1 MNRVDGR
8 AKHGHDG
15 EMFLDPQELSCS
27 SNLRP
32 SVLVKPLP
40 SRVGS
45 AAIRLAPADPPCQYD
60 SAKRAA
66 EGPRASPPGASPV
79 MIDLASYSATE
90 TLRDGRTV
98 EIRALRPTDREG
110 LLTAVMRCNAGTL
123 YHRFFAVKREFSEKE
138 VHFFFDIDFVK
149 HVALVASVSENGRP
163 TIIGSCRY
171 IVVAP
176 GRAEVAFLVVD
187 DYQRK
192 GLGKALM
199 RRLAAIGREAGLAE
213 LVAGH
218 CQTNFGS
225 SLAVVASG
233 HEQPLPL
240 FQQLA

>member
-1 MNRVDGR
+1 
-8 AKHGHDG
+8 
-15 EMFLDPQELSCS
+15 
-27 SNLRP
+27 
-32 SVLVKPLP
+32 
-40 SRVGS
+40 
-45 AAIRLAPADPPCQYD
+45 
-60 SAKRAA
+60 
-66 EGPRASPPGASPV
+66 

-199 RRLAAIGREAGLAE
+199 RRLAAIGRKAGLAE
-213 LVAGH
+213 LVADVLADNVPMLKVFEHSGLAKREARRSGPARDPALSARALVGALSRRSGLAGDAVPTI
-218 CQTNFGS
+218 CRK
-225 SLAVVASG
+225 SLLSIIRPRSVHPDGAAAF
-233 HEQPLPL
+233 E
-240 FQQLA
+240 A